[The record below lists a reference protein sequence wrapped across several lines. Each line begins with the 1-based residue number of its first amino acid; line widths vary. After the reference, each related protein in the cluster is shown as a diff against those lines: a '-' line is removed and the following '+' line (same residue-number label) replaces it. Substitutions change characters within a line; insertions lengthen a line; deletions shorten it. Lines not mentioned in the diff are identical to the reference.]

1 MIIRVEHG
9 GCPSSMKKIVRM
21 LQMAV
26 SEVAVCGGDQAL
38 V

>member
-1 MIIRVEHG
+1 
-9 GCPSSMKKIVRM
+9 MKKIVRM

-38 V
+38 VKGIFTVSIFRSLE